1 MRTLVPALTSKCY
14 RTSTKSNHFPEGPRV
29 DEEKKNHQLKKKKK
43 ILETLKHKTPRRKTK
58 YSSLNPGNL

>member
-29 DEEKKNHQLKKKKK
+29 DEEKKNHQLKKKKN
-43 ILETLKHKTPRRKTK
+43 PR
-58 YSSLNPGNL
+58 NPEA